1 MDVSGASASGR
12 GAFRTPDALDSS
24 TPGESPRFTFVLENS
39 QAGIRS
45 HAMREYWKQRH
56 KTKRGH
62 PRQQVPQRLLPHT
75 VPAHASQLTQPTPSA
90 PSIEGQYTDNRQ
102 FLQEKSLENEAI
114 YLSELELLAADLA
127 TDLATDIDRND
138 ANITGIPTQALT
150 GMNHALA
157 GVRFDPFDTCPVKLT
172 SQHQKLLHHWL
183 STHATM
189 MFEDLTITSFNPMRD
204 VWFPLD
210 LSNASSF
217 NTVMAHSA
225 AHLAYLQ
232 GATDSVDALRYKAEA
247 VRILNI
253 WLNDPIKSL
262 SDEAFAAVVRLL
274 TFERYWGTEAEWG
287 VHRDGLHGMIEAR
300 GGLSALQDN
309 WRLGLIVCLVS
320 LMAKPSWF
328 DSSNRVWEI
337 SEHRLN
343 NSLHPILASIV
354 DLHKIY
360 CLWLI
365 SFIQDMRTLLRS
377 SSQLYQQGLGVYPA
391 VHDAVLLLHHHFQLD
406 AQTSTHEAGYPSRE
420 YDRLASLL
428 LISVLLQESMS
439 STSTATLPTSGSFSR
454 SSSNRLAVL
463 DASLQ
468 ESRNRWEGSVGNLYL
483 FIFHYFMNL
492 PDGSLK
498 AKYTMQMTDVLGHL
512 SLEARRGVEKCLLN
526 MLCGTKGGKL
536 RFSAEDSWTPDS
548 LLSSMHGE

>member
-1 MDVSGASASGR
+1 MDVAEATAFGR
-12 GAFRTPDALDSS
+12 GSFRTLDTQSSS
-24 TPGESPRFTFVLENS
+24 TPAKSPRFTFVHEKS

-62 PRQQVPQRLLPHT
+62 PVRQTPQKLLPRT
-75 VPAHASQLTQPTPSA
+75 APATSGAGQARQAA
-90 PSIEGQYTDNRQ
+90 PSDSSVHGQYMDDLH
-102 FLQEKSLENEAI
+102 FLDEQGLESI

-127 TDLATDIDRND
+127 TDLATDIVRND
-138 ANITGIPTQALT
+138 ANIKGVPVQALT

-157 GVRFDPFDTCPVKLT
+157 AVRFDPFDTCPVKLT
-172 SQHQKLLHHWL
+172 TEHQKLLHHWL

-189 MFEDLTITSFNPMRD
+189 MFEELTITSFNPMRD

-232 GATDSVDALRYKAEA
+232 GGMDSVDALRYKAEA
-247 VRILNI
+247 MRILNI
-253 WLNDPIKSL
+253 WLGDPTKSL

-274 TFERYWGTEAEWG
+274 TFERYWGTEAEWR
-287 VHRDGLHGMIEAR
+287 VHRDGLQGMIEAR
-300 GGLSALQDN
+300 GGLAALQDN

-337 SEHRLN
+337 SEHSLD
-343 NSLHPILASIV
+343 NSLHPMLASII

-365 SFIQDMRTLLRS
+365 SFIQDMRTLMRS
-377 SSQLYQQGLGVYPA
+377 SSQLYQQGLRVYPA
-391 VHDAVLLLHHHFQLD
+391 VHDAVLLLHFHFQLD
-406 AQTSTHEAGYPSRE
+406 AQTSMHDGPTPE
-420 YDRLASLL
+420 YDRLACLL
-428 LISVLLQESMS
+428 FISVLLQESMS
-439 STSTATLPTSGSFSR
+439 STSTATLPTSDSFPR
-454 SSSNRLAVL
+454 PPSNSLAIL
-463 DASLQ
+463 DVSLQ
-468 ESRNRWEGSVGNLYL
+468 ESRNLWEGSVANMHL
-483 FIFHYFMNL
+483 FLFHHFMNL

-498 AKYTMQMTDVLGHL
+498 TKYAVQMTDVLGHL

-526 MLCGTKGGKL
+526 LLCGTKGGKL

>member
-1 MDVSGASASGR
+1 MDVSEASTLGR
-12 GAFRTPDALDSS
+12 GASRTPD
-24 TPGESPRFTFVLENS
+24 TPNSPTHGKSPRFTFVLEKK

-56 KTKRGH
+56 KTKREH
-62 PRQQVPQRLLPHT
+62 PLRQTPQRLLPRT
-75 VPAHASQLTQPTPSA
+75 APATSGASHSRQPTPSD
-90 PSIEGQYTDNRQ
+90 PSINGQYMDKLD
-102 FLQEKSLENEAI
+102 FLHEQSLESI

-127 TDLATDIDRND
+127 TDIDREQ
-138 ANITGIPTQALT
+138 ANIAGVPAQVLT

-172 SQHQKLLHHWL
+172 SEHQKLLHHWL

-189 MFEDLTITSFNPMRD
+189 MFEELTITSFNPMRD

-232 GATDSVDALRYKAEA
+232 GAMDSVDALRYKAEA
-247 VRILNI
+247 VRILNL
-253 WLNDPIKSL
+253 WLNDAVKSL

-274 TFERYWGTEAEWG
+274 TFERYWGTEAEWR
-287 VHRDGLHGMIEAR
+287 VHRDGLQGMIEAR
-300 GGLSALQDN
+300 GGLAELQDN

-337 SEHRLN
+337 SEHHLN
-343 NSLHPILASIV
+343 NSLHPMRASII

-365 SFIQDMRTLLRS
+365 SFIQDMRTLMRS
-377 SSQLYQQGLGVYPA
+377 SSQLYQQGLAVYPA
-391 VHDAVLLLHHHFQLD
+391 VHDAVLLLHFYFQLD
-406 AQTSTHEAGYPSRE
+406 AQTSMHEASCSTPE
-420 YDRLASLL
+420 YDRLACLL
-428 LISVLLQESMS
+428 FISVLLQESMS
-439 STSTATLPTSGSFSR
+439 SSYTSTATPPTSDSFS
-454 SSSNRLAVL
+454 SPSSNSLAIL
-463 DASLQ
+463 DVSLQ
-468 ESRNRWEGSVGNLYL
+468 ESRNMWEGSVGNMHL
-483 FIFHYFMNL
+483 FLFHHFVNL
-492 PDGSLK
+492 PNGSLK
-498 AKYTMQMTDVLGHL
+498 TKYAMQMTDVLGHL

-526 MLCGTKGGKL
+526 MLCGTNGGKL
-536 RFSAEDSWTPDS
+536 RFSGEDSWTPDS